1 MSRFKKYETIALEY
15 AEDGI
20 LLLTLNRPHRLNAV
34 SLGMLDELL
43 DLWGTLREDLETRVV
58 ILRGA
63 GEKGFCGGVDIKEV
77 KEFTDDMINLPFL
90 YHWQT
95 RLGEL
100 EYMMR
105 KIPQP
110 IICLVHGAATGAG
123 FSFALA
129 SDIRIITPDARF
141 SAYYVNVGLGGADM
155 SSSYF
160 LPRLIGAGRAYDM
173 LLTGRF
179 MLADEAMQ
187 LGFASYCVER
197 DQLLD
202 KGLEVARMI
211 KEKDPLAIR
220 LTKEAVNQNLDSS
233 SMERVLTIENRNQ
246 SMMFMHNMHQ
256 GRYFIGK

>member
-1 MSRFKKYETIALEY
+1 MGNLKQYETIALQYVEP
-15 AEDGI
+15 GI
-20 LLLTLNRPHRLNAV
+20 LEVTLNRPHRLNAL
-34 SLGMLDELL
+34 SLAMMDDLL
-43 DLWGTLREDLETRVV
+43 DLWNGLREDLDTRVI

-63 GEKGFCGGVDIKEV
+63 GEKGFCGGVDIKERFPD
-77 KEFTDDMINLPFL
+77 EMLNASAL

-110 IICLVHGAATGAG
+110 IVCLVNGAATGAG

-129 SDIRIITPDARF
+129 SDIRIIAPDVKF
-141 SAYYVNVGLGGADM
+141 SAFYVNVGLGGADM
-155 SSSYF
+155 GSSYF

-179 MLADEAMQ
+179 MYAEEAMQ
-187 LGFASYCVER
+187 LGLASYCV
-197 DQLLD
+197 DKDDLMN

-211 KEKDPLAIR
+211 AEKDPLAVR
-220 LTKEAVNQNLDSS
+220 LTKEAINQNLDSS
-233 SMERVLTIENRNQ
+233 SMERVLTVENRNQ
-246 SMMFMHNMHQ
+246 SLMFMHNLSQ
-256 GRYFIGK
+256 GKYFIGK

>member
-1 MSRFKKYETIALEY
+1 MDKFKNYDTITVEMP
-15 AEDGI
+15 EPGI
-20 LLLTLNRPHRLNAV
+20 AVLSLDRPQRLNAL
-34 SLGMLDELL
+34 SLAMMEDLL
-43 DLWGTLREDLETRVV
+43 DFWGSLREELATRVV

-77 KEFTDDMINLPFL
+77 FPDEMLNAPDL

-129 SDIRIITPDARF
+129 SDIRIITPDVKF
-141 SAYYVNVGLGGADM
+141 SAFYVNVGLGGADM
-155 SSSYF
+155 GSSYF

-179 MLADEAMQ
+179 MYADEAMH
-187 LGFASYCVER
+187 LGLASHCVER
-197 DQLLD
+197 DELMD
-202 KGLEVARMI
+202 KGLDTARMI
-211 KEKDPLAIR
+211 VEKDPLAIR
-220 LTKEAVNQNLDSS
+220 LTKEAINQNLDAS

-246 SMMFMHNMHQ
+246 SLMFMHNLSQ
-256 GRYFIGK
+256 GKYFIGK

>member
-1 MSRFKKYETIALEY
+1 MNMLKNYETVALEY
-15 AEDGI
+15 AEPGV
-20 LLLTLNRPHRLNAV
+20 LVVTLNRPHRLNAL
-34 SLGMLDELL
+34 SLAMMDDLL
-43 DLWGTLREDLETRVV
+43 DLWASLWEDHETRVV
-58 ILRGA
+58 ILKGA
-63 GEKGFCGGVDIKEV
+63 GEKGFCGGVDIKEIFPD
-77 KEFTDDMINLPFL
+77 EMLNAPSL

-100 EYMMR
+100 EYLMR

-123 FSFALA
+123 LSFALA

-155 SSSYF
+155 GSSYF

-187 LGFASYCVER
+187 LGLASHCVER

-202 KGLEVARMI
+202 KGLEMARMI
-211 KEKDPLAIR
+211 TEKDPLAIR
-220 LTKEAVNQNLDSS
+220 LTKEAINQNLDSS
-233 SMERVLTIENRNQ
+233 SMERVLTVENRNQ
-246 SMMFMHNMHQ
+246 SLMFMHNLSQ
-256 GRYFIGK
+256 GKYFIGK